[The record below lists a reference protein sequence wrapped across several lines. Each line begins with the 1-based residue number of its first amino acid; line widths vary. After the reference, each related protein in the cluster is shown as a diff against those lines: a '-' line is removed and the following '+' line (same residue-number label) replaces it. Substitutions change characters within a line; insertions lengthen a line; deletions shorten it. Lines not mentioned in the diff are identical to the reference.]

1 MPLSS
6 HFYSR
11 DKYSKIKLQSRV
23 HGVGLLALLAEA
35 LDDFSGVVLV
45 EPEWPDDFI
54 DFVLLEPEKVPLTRA
69 IGKQIS
75 MRE

>member
-45 EPEWPDDFI
+45 EPE
-54 DFVLLEPEKVPLTRA
+54 
-69 IGKQIS
+69 
-75 MRE
+75 